1 MKELFE
7 VALPKTVVL
16 IGMMGVGK
24 TSIGRRLA
32 KKLGVE
38 FIDSDHE
45 VEIAA
50 KCSVSD
56 IFEIYGE
63 DAFRDVERRVISRL
77 LSDKPHILA
86 TGGGAFTDEESIKVI
101 QENGISV
108 WLKAEAETLLPRLER
123 RDHRPQFHQGD
134 IAQELTELL
143 DKYTPF
149 YERAVIQV
157 DCTGSSPEAT
167 TDKILLELN
176 RFLSKLQMK
185 SGQKINHV

>member
-1 MKELFE
+1 MKEIFE
-7 VALPKTVVL
+7 VSLPKTIVL
-16 IGMMGVGK
+16 VGMMGVGK

-63 DAFRDVERRVISRL
+63 EVFRDVERRVIKRL
-77 LSDKPHILA
+77 LTEKPHVLA
-86 TGGGAFTDEESIKVI
+86 TGGGAFADEETRSIIK
-101 QENGISV
+101 QDGISV
-108 WLKAEAETLLPRLER
+108 WLKAAPETLIPRLER
-123 RDHRPQFHQGD
+123 RDHRPQFHEGD
-134 IAQELTELL
+134 TADRLQELLENYSPL
-143 DKYTPF
+143 Y
-149 YERAVIQV
+149 AQAQIHV
-157 DCTGSSPEAT
+157 DCTRMSPEET
-167 TDKILLELN
+167 TEKILLELN
-176 RFLSKLQMK
+176 RYLSKQQMK

>member
-7 VALPKTVVL
+7 IALPKTVVL

-45 VEIAA
+45 VELAA
-50 KCSVSD
+50 KCSVAD

-63 DAFRDVERRVISRL
+63 DAFRDVEKRVIKRL
-77 LSDKPHILA
+77 LSEKPHVLA
-86 TGGGAFTDEESIKVI
+86 TGGGAFTDEESCTII

-108 WLKAEAETLLPRLER
+108 WLKADPSTLLPRLER

-134 IAQELTELL
+134 IEKELTDLL
-143 DKYTPF
+143 EKYTPH
-149 YERAVIQV
+149 YSKAVIQV

-167 TDKILLELN
+167 TDKIMLELN
-176 RFLSKLQMK
+176 RYLSKIQMS

>member
-7 VALPKTVVL
+7 VTLPKTVVL

-32 KKLGVE
+32 KKLGVD

-50 KCSVSD
+50 KCSVAD

-63 DAFRDVERRVISRL
+63 SAFRDVERRVIGRL
-77 LSDKPHILA
+77 LSEKPHILA
-86 TGGGAFTDEESIKVI
+86 TGGGAFTDEESCKQI

-134 IAQELTELL
+134 IERELKDLL
-143 DKYTPF
+143 DRYTPF
-149 YERAVIQV
+149 YSRAVIQV

-176 RFLSKLQMK
+176 RYLSKMQMNNN
-185 SGQKINHV
+185 QKINHV

>member
-1 MKELFE
+1 MNDLFE
-7 VALPKTVVL
+7 VTLPKPVVL

-32 KKLGVE
+32 KKLGVD

-45 VEIAA
+45 VELAA
-50 KCSVSD
+50 KCSVAD

-63 DAFRDVERRVISRL
+63 QAFRDVERRVIARL
-77 LSDKPHILA
+77 LADKPHILA
-86 TGGGAFTDEESIKVI
+86 TGGGAFTDDESCKLIK
-101 QENGISV
+101 ENGISV
-108 WLKAEAETLLPRLER
+108 WLKADASTILPRLER

-134 IAQELTELL
+134 IERELSELL
-143 DKYTPF
+143 EKYTP
-149 YERAVIQV
+149 YYIQADIQV
-157 DCTGSSPEAT
+157 DCTGSSPEST

-176 RFLSKLQMK
+176 RYLSKIQMK

>member
-7 VALPKTVVL
+7 VSLPKTVVL

-32 KKLGVE
+32 KKLGVD

-50 KCSVSD
+50 KCSVAD

-63 DAFRDVERRVISRL
+63 NAFRDVERRVIKRL
-77 LSDKPHILA
+77 LSDKPHVLA
-86 TGGGAFTDEESIKVI
+86 TGGGAFTDEESCQII
-101 QENGISV
+101 QEHGISV
-108 WLKAEAETLLPRLER
+108 WLKADPETLLPRLER

-134 IAQELTELL
+134 IANELIDLL
-143 DKYTPF
+143 EKYTPF
-149 YERAVIQV
+149 YSKAVIQV

-176 RFLSKLQMK
+176 RYLSKIQMN

>member
-7 VALPKTVVL
+7 VSLPKTVVL

-32 KKLGVE
+32 KKLGVD

-50 KCSVSD
+50 KCSVAD

-63 DAFRDVERRVISRL
+63 DAFRDVERRVIQRL
-77 LSDKPHILA
+77 LSDKPLILA
-86 TGGGAFTDEESIKVI
+86 TGGGAFTDEETVRII

-123 RDHRPQFHQGD
+123 RDHRPQFHPGD
-134 IAQELTELL
+134 IEEELKQLME
-143 DKYTPF
+143 KYYPF
-149 YERAVIQV
+149 YEKAVIHV

-176 RFLSKLQMK
+176 RYLSKIQMN

>member
-7 VALPKTVVL
+7 VTLPKTVVL

-32 KKLGVE
+32 KKLGVD

-45 VEIAA
+45 VELAA

-63 DAFRDVERRVISRL
+63 DVFRDVERRVIKRL
-77 LSDKPHILA
+77 LSEKPHVLA
-86 TGGGAFTDEESIKVI
+86 TGGGAFTDEESLKII

-108 WLKAEAETLLPRLER
+108 WLKAEAETILPRLER

-134 IAQELTELL
+134 IAEELHELL
-143 DKYTPF
+143 EKYTP
-149 YERAVIQV
+149 YYSKAVIQV
-157 DCTGSSPEAT
+157 DCTGSSPEMT

-176 RFLSKLQMK
+176 RHLSKIQMN

>member
-50 KCSVSD
+50 KCSVAD

-63 DAFRDVERRVISRL
+63 NAFRDVERRVIQRL
-77 LSDKPHILA
+77 LSDKPHVLA
-86 TGGGAFTDEESIKVI
+86 TGGGAFTDDETCKII
-101 QENGISV
+101 QESGISV
-108 WLKAEAETLLPRLER
+108 WLKADAETLLPRLER

-134 IAQELTELL
+134 ISDQLNELL
-143 DKYTPF
+143 EKYSPF
-149 YERAVIQV
+149 YEKAVIHV
-157 DCTGSSPEAT
+157 DCTGSSPEST

-176 RFLSKLQMK
+176 RYLSKIQMS

>member
-1 MKELFE
+1 MKEIFE
-7 VALPKTVVL
+7 VVLPKTVVL

-24 TSIGRRLA
+24 TSIGRRFA

-63 DAFRDVERRVISRL
+63 SAFRDVERRVIKRL
-77 LSDKPHILA
+77 LNDKPHILA
-86 TGGGAFTDEESIKVI
+86 TGGGAFTDEEIVKNI

-108 WLKAEAETLLPRLER
+108 WLKAEAETLIPRLER
-123 RDHRPQFHQGD
+123 RDHRPQFHQGE
-134 IAQELTELL
+134 IAGELDELME
-143 DKYTPF
+143 KYSPF
-149 YERAVIQV
+149 YSKAVIHV
-157 DCTGSSPEAT
+157 DCTGS
-167 TDKILLELN
+167 
-176 RFLSKLQMK
+176 
-185 SGQKINHV
+185 